1 MITSLTILASLAII
15 VTAVIAFAEYQAG
28 KRRHSTTLSIEMLHK
43 QKDDFIKWFYDYL
56 HISQVLMRVTIQLN
70 MDRLEQ
76 RHFESTND
84 SSNQRRIIRINEN
97 TMSRDRNAAD
107 LNYQMMLLN
116 LVIDDRKPYFENTQ
130 IKVRSNFETLMHDI
144 NEFTR
149 KIHIEYDEKMK
160 ETDDA
165 GCRSIMNEARKMARN
180 TMETIEKSNHEMGE
194 QVKHDIQALEDEVE
208 HYFKK

>member
-1 MITSLTILASLAII
+1 MITSLTILSSLAII

-97 TMSRDRNAAD
+97 TMSRDRNASD

-130 IKVRSNFETLMHDI
+130 IKVRSNFETLMYDI

-165 GCRSIMNEARKMARN
+165 GFRSIMNEARKMARN

>member
-1 MITSLTILASLAII
+1 MITSLTILSSLAII

-165 GCRSIMNEARKMARN
+165 GCSSIMNEARKMARN

>member
-1 MITSLTILASLAII
+1 MITSLTILSSLAII

-160 ETDDA
+160 ETYDV
-165 GCRSIMNEARKMARN
+165 G
-180 TMETIEKSNHEMGE
+180 
-194 QVKHDIQALEDEVE
+194 
-208 HYFKK
+208 